1 MRPWESVSA
10 AGRVGPPGGQ
20 AAATGGPG
28 NGWTE
33 RSTAVRHN
41 VVKGILARSPLVPVP
56 RVEDSLERAAHVRS
70 TFNFAT
76 RFNLLY

>member
-41 VVKGILARSPLVPVP
+41 VEGILALAPGAVPS
-56 RVEDSLERAAHVRS
+56 VEDSLERAPAHVRS
-70 TFNFAT
+70 TSNFAT
-76 RFNLLY
+76 RFNLLH